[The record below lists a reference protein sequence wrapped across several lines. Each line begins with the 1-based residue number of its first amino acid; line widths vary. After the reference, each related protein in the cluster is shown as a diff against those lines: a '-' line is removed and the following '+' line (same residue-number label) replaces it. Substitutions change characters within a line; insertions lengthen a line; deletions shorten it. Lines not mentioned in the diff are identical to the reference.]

1 MIQMYN
7 TEKLVNLLIE
17 KNWRISAAESCT
29 GGMFAAGIVDVPNAS
44 KVFDASFVTYAEWAK
59 SKFVSVNEETIEK
72 FTVVSNEV
80 ALQMAKGAA
89 IETCA
94 QVGVGITGIAG
105 PAGGTQENPVGTV
118 CFGFVVDSVEYC
130 IKKCFGNIGRSAV
143 RALSVDFAVN
153 TLIEIIEKGNIE

>member
-1 MIQMYN
+1 MYN

-17 KNWRISAAESCT
+17 KNWHISAAESCT

-44 KVFDASFVTYAEWAK
+44 QVFDASFITYADWAK
-59 SKFVSVNEETIEK
+59 NKFVSVNKEAIEK
-72 FTVVSNEV
+72 YTVVSNEV

-89 IETCA
+89 NETGA
-94 QVGVGITGIAG
+94 QVSVGITGIAG
-105 PAGGTQENPVGTV
+105 PSGGTDKNPVGTV
-118 CFGFVVDSVEYC
+118 CFGFVVAGVEYC

-153 TLIEIIEKGNIE
+153 TLIEIIEKENIE